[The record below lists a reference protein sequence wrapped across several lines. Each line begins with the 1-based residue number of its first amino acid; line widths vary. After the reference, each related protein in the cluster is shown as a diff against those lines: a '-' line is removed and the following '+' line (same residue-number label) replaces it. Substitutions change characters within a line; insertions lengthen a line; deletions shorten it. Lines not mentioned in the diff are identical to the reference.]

1 MGLGDPIRVLRCS
14 NEDAEAERVAT
25 EILTQRLRL
34 QRKFRD
40 YAILYR
46 GNHQARLLEM
56 KLQQHQIPYKISGG
70 SSFFAK
76 AEIKDVMAYLRLIVN
91 PDRSEEHTSEL
102 QSRGH
107 L

>member
-56 KLQQHQIPYKISGG
+56 KLQQHQIPYKIRDRKSTRLN
-70 SSFFAK
+70 SSHVAISYAVFCLK
-76 AEIKDVMAYLRLIVN
+76 KKIEIAIKSKQQA
-91 PDRSEEHTSEL
+91 
-102 QSRGH
+102 H